1 MLSSLITR
9 EVVDAAEEDRCEAEA
24 AIMTDRELDVE
35 CWGWE
40 GVPEVVMDTA
50 VDPVWDTVE
59 VAGIQVMEVD
69 TSHIMEVVEARI
81 HRRVMEVDTTSFPV
95 KGEVRMTTTV
105 ANGSEEE
112 VEEGPISTRHWQK
125 AS

>member
-1 MLSSLITR
+1 MKYALICI
-9 EVVDAAEEDRCEAEA
+9 V
-24 AIMTDRELDVE
+24 
-35 CWGWE
+35 GWE

-81 HRRVMEVDTTSFPV
+81 HRRVMEVA
-95 KGEVRMTTTV
+95 E
-105 ANGSEEE
+105 
-112 VEEGPISTRHWQK
+112 
-125 AS
+125 